1 MKCLCVMMPAMLS
14 CFSLLA
20 FAADTKLPNVQI
32 LGTGGTIAGKA
43 PSNTQMTGYASGVI
57 AVQALIDAVPEMKQ
71 YANISGEQITNVSS
85 PSLTIPIWLQ
95 MAKRVNELLAAK
107 DVDGIVITHGTSTM
121 EETGYFLNLVLKSEK
136 PVVLVGAMRPASA
149 ISADGPVNLLDAV
162 RLAASKEAVGK
173 GVLIALNDEI
183 NGARDVTK
191 TNTMAVE
198 TFKSPELGFLGYM
211 QNGRPYFY
219 RTSTRRHTARSE
231 FSVDGLTSLPRVDIV
246 YGYVNDDAVHVEAA
260 VAAGAKGI
268 VVAAPGHAS
277 LSNALRTALIAAQ
290 KKGVVIVK
298 CSRVGNGMVTRVAED
313 DQYDFVVGDNLNVQK
328 ARILLML
335 ALTRTDD
342 LRQIQRMF
350 NEY

>member
-1 MKCLCVMMPAMLS
+1 
-14 CFSLLA
+14 
-20 FAADTKLPNVQI
+20 
-32 LGTGGTIAGKA
+32 
-43 PSNTQMTGYASGVI
+43 
-57 AVQALIDAVPEMKQ
+57 
-71 YANISGEQITNVSS
+71 
-85 PSLTIPIWLQ
+85 
-95 MAKRVNELLAAK
+95 
-107 DVDGIVITHGTSTM
+107 
-121 EETGYFLNLVLKSEK
+121 
-136 PVVLVGAMRPASA
+136 VLVGAMRPASA

-211 QNGRPYFY
+211 QTGRPYFY

-342 LRQIQRMF
+342 LRQVQRMF

>member
-1 MKCLCVMMPAMLS
+1 
-14 CFSLLA
+14 
-20 FAADTKLPNVQI
+20 
-32 LGTGGTIAGKA
+32 
-43 PSNTQMTGYASGVI
+43 
-57 AVQALIDAVPEMKQ
+57 
-71 YANISGEQITNVSS
+71 
-85 PSLTIPIWLQ
+85 

-136 PVVLVGAMRPASA
+136 PVVLVGAMRP
-149 ISADGPVNLLDAV
+149 
-162 RLAASKEAVGK
+162 ASKEAVGK